1 MDRQRTA
8 PDRVRR
14 RLLAGLGGLAA
25 GGLLP
30 HTLPAA
36 ATLRPTPMQPAGPF
50 YPATLP
56 PDSDSDLVAV
66 HGRDQRALGEVTDLD
81 GEVVDLAGRPVA
93 GARVEIW
100 QCDANGRYHHPR
112 DDRPVPRDSGFQG
125 YGRTTTGPG
134 GAYRF
139 RTIRPVPYPG
149 RTPHI
154 HFAVHGAGIERPLVT
169 QMYIAGHTLNA
180 EDFLLRRVP
189 DALRELLLV
198 RFDPVAG
205 GPVRWKARFRIVVDA
220 TGRFT

>member
-1 MDRQRTA
+1 MK
-8 PDRVRR
+8 RR
-14 RLLAGLGGLAA
+14 SFIAGSVLV
-25 GGLLP
+25 
-30 HTLPAA
+30 AA
-36 ATLRPTPMQPAGPF
+36 ARSRAATTPTPAQTRGPF
-50 YPATLP
+50 YPLEP
-56 PDSDSDLVAV
+56 PLEHDSDLVRVDGHASPARGTV
-66 HGRDQRALGEVTDLD
+66 LHLAGRVL
-81 GEVVDLAGRPVA
+81 DLAGRPVQ
-93 GARVEIW
+93 GALVEIW
-100 QCDANGRYHHPR
+100 QCDANGRYHHPWDRGGAAR
-112 DDRPVPRDSGFQG
+112 DAGFQG
-125 YGRTTTGPG
+125 YGTHRAGAG